1 MRPATDRRLARGQF
15 LRTLITVALAAC
27 ASMNKEA
34 SDSVKP
40 EANPLLQSQ
49 EGRNE
54 IVARCQNTA
63 AERWPGAQ
71 YVSFA
76 QGRLTSTGTDGNAEY
91 LGAMEVTSQ
100 ASISQR
106 FRFVCQIQPDGSLDI
121 RFL

>member
-1 MRPATDRRLARGQF
+1 MGPAFRLLAPS
-15 LRTLITVALAAC
+15 LIALALAAC
-27 ASMNKEA
+27 ASMSKSANDA
-34 SDSVKP
+34 VSQP
-40 EANPLLQSQ
+40 EQNPLLQSL

-54 IVARCQNTA
+54 IVTRCQNTA

-91 LGAMEVTSQ
+91 LGAMEVTST

-106 FRFVCQIQPDGSLDI
+106 FRFVCQIQPDGSLDL